1 MRLVYYENQGMRLV
15 PKDRGNTPMIESA
28 VTSRGR
34 TTLPK
39 AVRKALG
46 VVPGNR
52 VRYVILDDN
61 QVRMLPVR
69 PLARLFG
76 AYEHE
81 GPPVTLHDMERAISD
96 GANDR

>member
-1 MRLVYYENQGMRLV
+1 
-15 PKDRGNTPMIESA
+15 MIESA
-28 VTSRGR
+28 ITSRGQ

-39 AVRKALG
+39 SVRKALG
-46 VVPGNR
+46 VVSGNR

-61 QVRMLPVR
+61 QVRLLPVR

-81 GPPVTLHDMERAISD
+81 GPPVSLQDMERAVAD